1 MGTFGIFRELKVTL
15 GKLNELK
22 GILETFGNFMGI

>member
-22 GILETFGNFMGI
+22 RTLETLGTFMGI